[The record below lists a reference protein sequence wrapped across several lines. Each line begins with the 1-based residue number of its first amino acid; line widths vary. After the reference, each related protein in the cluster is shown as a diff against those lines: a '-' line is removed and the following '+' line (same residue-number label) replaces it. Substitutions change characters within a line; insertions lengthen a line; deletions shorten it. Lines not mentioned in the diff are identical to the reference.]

1 MPTQNSEEPINRI
14 RQERSTMKSVELF
27 IKGKN
32 VHNIDYRSFLLLKA
46 SEQGIQKINAFNSRL
61 EETEAVVVRLQG
73 EDEIVTKYIDFL
85 RTNYPDKL
93 EVEGIIER
101 EFNGHVVYA
110 SDFAQILQLELITKA
125 VSAISNIENKKD
137 SI

>member
-1 MPTQNSEEPINRI
+1 
-14 RQERSTMKSVELF
+14 MKSVELF

-32 VHNIDYRSFLLLKA
+32 VHNIDYKSFLLLKA
-46 SEQGIQKINAFNSRL
+46 SEQGIQKINAFNSSKKA
-61 EETEAVVVRLQG
+61 ETVVVRLQG

-85 RTNYPDKL
+85 KTSYPDQL
-93 EVEGIIER
+93 EVEGIIEQ
-101 EFNGHVVYA
+101 EFNGHVLYA

-125 VSAISNIENKKD
+125 VSAISNIENKKN

>member
-1 MPTQNSEEPINRI
+1 
-14 RQERSTMKSVELF
+14 MKSVELF

-32 VHNIDYRSFLLLKA
+32 VHNIDYKPFLLLKA
-46 SEQGIQKINAFNSRL
+46 SEQGIQKIYAFNSRL
-61 EETEAVVVRLQG
+61 EEAETVVVRLQG

-85 RTNYPDKL
+85 KTSYPDQL
-93 EVEGIIER
+93 EVEGIIEQ
-101 EFNGHVVYA
+101 EFNGHVLYA

-125 VSAISNIENKKD
+125 VSAISNIENKKN

>member
-1 MPTQNSEEPINRI
+1 
-14 RQERSTMKSVELF
+14 MKSVELF

-32 VHNIDYRSFLLLKA
+32 VHNIDYKSFLLLKA
-46 SEQGIQKINAFNSRL
+46 SEQGIQKINAFNSS
-61 EETEAVVVRLQG
+61 EKAETVVVRLQG
-73 EDEIVTKYIDFL
+73 EDDIVTKYIDFL
-85 RTNYPDKL
+85 KTNYPDKL

-125 VSAISNIENKKD
+125 VSAISNIENKNG